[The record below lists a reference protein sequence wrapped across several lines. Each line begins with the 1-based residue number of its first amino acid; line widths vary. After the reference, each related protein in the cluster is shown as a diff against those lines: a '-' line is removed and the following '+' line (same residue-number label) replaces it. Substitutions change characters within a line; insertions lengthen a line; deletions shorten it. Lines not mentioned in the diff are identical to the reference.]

1 MVLVV
6 DDNAEIRDFLTQFL
20 LRKDFIPIPVPDGAH
35 AQVVCGALAPDAV
48 LLDLVL
54 PDTDGLALI
63 RHIKAQRPDTS
74 LVIISGWLDD
84 ELKARCRE
92 EGADDVLTKPINL
105 NRLAQILVR
114 LLRLPE
120 NQLGGKSVSPVT

>member
-1 MVLVV
+1 M
-6 DDNAEIRDFLTQFL
+6 
-20 LRKDFIPIPVPDGAH
+20 PDGAH

-92 EGADDVLTKPINL
+92 EGADDENGKGDDG
-105 NRLAQILVR
+105 RLR
-114 LLRLPE
+114 E
-120 NQLGGKSVSPVT
+120 QLIEAPDTDQHKS